1 VYFENRSTT
10 VRMTD
15 LPPFFGNPSIKS
27 IAISLHTSLGIGR
40 GWRRPTGCMCSVLFF
55 WHMVQLRTKSQTF
68 VVHAIGVQVRGLVSQ
83 SPPSERSHMPY
94 STNKG
99 KRRPEVPSGV
109 PRFKLHNHS
118 RTNPFSNRTVWQEQ
132 PHGQRLGRHHQTE
145 LQCHQAKP

>member
-15 LPPFFGNPSIKS
+15 LPPIFGNPSIKS

-83 SPPSERSHMPY
+83 SPPQNARIYH
-94 STNKG
+94 TLLTKG
-99 KRRPEVPSGV
+99 SADRKS
-109 PRFKLHNHS
+109 PREYHDSSFAITHKPTLS
-118 RTNPFSNRTVWQEQ
+118 LIEQ
-132 PHGQRLGRHHQTE
+132 CGRNNLTGRG
-145 LQCHQAKP
+145 